1 MSQPSKFA
9 IEVISSEIQGLEAL
23 KQDFLDHAQPLEAE
37 FGKIVSLCQKVKGRL
52 IVSGMGK
59 SGHVARKIAATLAS
73 TGTRASYVHPG
84 EASHGDLGMISQD
97 DIILALSN
105 SGETPE
111 LGDLLSYARRF
122 SIPLIAI
129 TAGTNSTLAKAADF
143 LLTLPQAPEAC
154 NITNAPTTSTTL
166 MMALGDALAVTI
178 LRVKG
183 FTASDFHTYHPG
195 GKLGATLKR
204 VSDLMRTTDLPL
216 CDQTVSIETAV
227 AQISAKGFGCVGIT
241 NAQGV
246 LIGIVTDGDLRRYFS
261 QALNEENVTNI
272 MTRDLKTMRPDN
284 LATEALA
291 LLSEH
296 KITALFIVDTEN
308 KPLGLLHVHDCL
320 DVGVV

>member
-1 MSQPSKFA
+1 MSQSSKSA
-9 IEVISSEIQGLEAL
+9 IEVISSEIQGLAAL
-23 KQDFLDHAQPLEAE
+23 RQDFIDHTQPLKGDFE
-37 FGKIVSLCQKVKGRL
+37 KVVSLCENVKGRV

-59 SGHVARKIAATLAS
+59 SGHVGRKIAATLAS

-122 SIPLIAI
+122 TIPLIAI
-129 TAGTNSTLAKAADF
+129 TAGSTSTLAKAADF
-143 LLTLPQAPEAC
+143 LLSLPQVTEAC

-166 MMALGDALAVTI
+166 MMALGDALAVAI
-178 LRVKG
+178 LRAKG

-216 CDQTVSIETAV
+216 CDQTTSIETAV

-296 KITALFIVDTEN
+296 KITALFIVDPEN

-320 DVGVV
+320 AVGVI

>member
-1 MSQPSKFA
+1 M
-9 IEVISSEIQGLEAL
+9 ISSEIQGLAAL
-23 KQDFLDHAQPLEAE
+23 RQDFIDHTQPLKGDFE
-37 FGKIVSLCQKVKGRL
+37 KVVSLCENVKGRV

-59 SGHVARKIAATLAS
+59 SGHVGRKIAATLAS

-122 SIPLIAI
+122 TIPLIAI
-129 TAGTNSTLAKAADF
+129 TAGSTSTLAKAADF
-143 LLTLPQAPEAC
+143 LLSLPQATEAC

-166 MMALGDALAVTI
+166 MMALGDALAVAI
-178 LRVKG
+178 LRAKG

-261 QALNEENVTNI
+261 KAVKEESVTKI

-291 LLSEH
+291 FLSER
-296 KITALFIVDTEN
+296 KITALFIVDAEN

-320 DVGVV
+320 AIGVV